1 MPKVV
6 LIGPPGAGKSSVGR
20 AIARILECDVLDTDI
35 EIERRA
41 GKKISEIFTEDG
53 EATFR
58 TLERTAVLEAIESAT
73 GVIALGGGSVL
84 DLDVANSL
92 RESKIPV
99 AYLQVSI
106 SQAAPRV
113 GFNKERPLLTI
124 NPRQQ
129 WLALMEVRRPIY
141 EGLATMQ
148 VSTDNRKPAEVAQE
162 IVEKLATVL

>member
-58 TLERTAVLEAIESAT
+58 TLERTAVLEAI
-73 GVIALGGGSVL
+73 
-84 DLDVANSL
+84 
-92 RESKIPV
+92 
-99 AYLQVSI
+99 
-106 SQAAPRV
+106 
-113 GFNKERPLLTI
+113 
-124 NPRQQ
+124 
-129 WLALMEVRRPIY
+129 
-141 EGLATMQ
+141 
-148 VSTDNRKPAEVAQE
+148 
-162 IVEKLATVL
+162 